1 MKKILSFM
9 LLLALGFAFI
19 GCGEPEDVN
28 PSKVTVSVEKT
39 EYVVGDKFS
48 LTVKVE
54 PENATNKKVTWKS
67 SDNAVVSVDQNGSAE
82 ALKAGNVTITV
93 AAEADATVKDEVKIT
108 VKAAEAT
115 DVKVS
120 EIKLSADKAQLNVGE
135 QLEVKAEVLPAN
147 ATNKAYDL
155 TTSDAAVLKV
165 ENGKVVAVAKGT
177 AKVVAT
183 AKDGSGVK
191 GELELTVVEGAATD
205 VKVAEIKLSAENN
218 YVILGQTLTIDAEVL
233 PANAANKNLVW
244 ESSDAAVL
252 TVEGGVVTPVALG
265 TAVVTAKSNDGSN
278 VSAELEIAVVEE
290 APVKSLTITTYKK
303 ALEVGTYWN
312 FEYKYA
318 YTEETEVVWSSS
330 DEAIAIVSENGDVTA
345 VSAGKVTITCKCPND
360 EELVDSFEITIFDK
374 GMGLTDFEF
383 VDVLETYYDL
393 DSYKINVKVTP
404 STTSANNYDL
414 KWTSSDEEVAT
425 VDNRGNLYCLM
436 EGDVTITVI
445 DDISGVEKTLD
456 ITIAKSPVLESFT
469 INTRKI
475 TTEETLNLS
484 ITEFPQY
491 ANYEIV
497 WEALTPEIATV
508 DEKGVVKPLTEGQA
522 KFKATDS
529 ISGIS
534 AECVVE
540 IAKPFDANQPPESVT
555 IVLSENKVYVGYK
568 LPLKVEV
575 APAGVSTQVIWKLHS
590 SSTDYASISED
601 GILTGIAAGTV
612 RVQAISA
619 VDESVKSKWVN
630 IKVENV
636 PELPPIPDMKGYK
649 IIIMN
654 ADSALKDI
662 DPFLDAYIQSDKSYK
677 QKAWNE
683 IEAEYKCD
691 ISVEKYPDVAPWG
704 PQRINWIIDNATAG
718 TSQCDLGIVSSNWI
732 YQFAQANAAVDVT
745 ELYAKYGL
753 SQMDNATKS
762 AGSYAGGL
770 YIASEGLSP
779 TATYV
784 DLGLYYNYGWSQKLG
799 VKDPAEMFNNGEWT
813 YSGFK
818 QWVLGVQ
825 QKLGE
830 GEFVLQGS
838 PYYYWFGMTNAAGQ
852 KIVDTDSVKVFID
865 TQKSKDASALI
876 WELCQA
882 GAVNN
887 SAQTWAESDDIDNS
901 FHKGQTLMTTGALWF
916 CKGSNR
922 WKADLWGEGT
932 TQFAYVPF
940 PYPDTM
946 KKEDTKIAL
955 TGLSVYMYIAG
966 RPYPAELG
974 KDGYVKVWSV
984 MNEMF
989 LNTIKYQEA
998 DPKFNAADQ
1007 VKAALGLR
1015 IDNEASIEAIMF
1027 YNASRIFYDPAHAIY
1042 GSTSATPLKTPA
1054 NNVMYRGASYDEEF
1068 NAVYETFYNDVIK
1081 IYAAS

>member
-67 SDNAVVSVDQNGSAE
+67 SDNTVVSVDQNGSAE

-718 TSQCDLGIVSSNWI
+718 TTQCDFGVVSGAWI
-732 YQFAQANAAVDVT
+732 NKFGAANAAVDT
-745 ELYAKYGL
+745 SEYFRKYGMNQIEPAL
-753 SQMDNATKS
+753 KEITSYGDKYFGVSQ
-762 AGSYAGGL
+762 GL
-770 YIASEGLSP
+770 NPSR
-779 TATYV
+779 TYV
-784 DLGLYYNYGWSQKLG
+784 ISGMYYNYGLIEKLG
-799 VKDPAEMFNNGEWT
+799 LESPAKLFNEGRWT

-818 QWVLGVQ
+818 QWCIDA
-825 QKLGE
+825 QKILSDGQY
-830 GEFVLQGS
+830 VIAGS
-838 PYYYWFGMTNAAGQ
+838 PAHYWHGMVNAAGI
-852 KIVDTDSVKVFID
+852 KLADKTTMELNISHSVAFTALEVLRDLVEEGCYAHELEGGLSVEDKVTPFRD
-865 TQKSKDASALI
+865 GNALFQPGEFWFLKS
-876 WELCQA
+876 
-882 GAVNN
+882 
-887 SAQTWAESDDIDNS
+887 DNR
-901 FHKGQTLMTTGALWF
+901 LP
-916 CKGSNR
+916 
-922 WKADLWGEGT
+922 ADLFGENSTKYG
-932 TQFAYVPF
+932 YVPF

-946 KKEDTKIAL
+946 KKEESRVNFSGESVIMMLAGRQYPAGITSEEVYRAVQDMYLRTVNYMNDDPRFNAEDQKKAIVGTKVDDDASLDAVIFY
-955 TGLSVYMYIAG
+955 TGEKTLFDPMFDESFATYYSGDLYTAIVNTVTKGNDAAQEISSVY
-966 RPYPAELG
+966 
-974 KDGYVKVWSV
+974 DSV
-984 MNEMF
+984 LSAF
-989 LNTIKYQEA
+989 L
-998 DPKFNAADQ
+998 
-1007 VKAALGLR
+1007 KA
-1015 IDNEASIEAIMF
+1015 
-1027 YNASRIFYDPAHAIY
+1027 Y
-1042 GSTSATPLKTPA
+1042 ST
-1054 NNVMYRGASYDEEF
+1054 N
-1068 NAVYETFYNDVIK
+1068 
-1081 IYAAS
+1081 